1 MNDDQLLRYSRHI
14 LLDDVGIEGQQCLVD
29 SHVLVVGGDLGTG
42 GAVLLSAT
50 SLDVNRALP
59 VAFRKDDGS
68 TLVSGFRTSTGTA
81 QNGGNDV
88 RQAFWLEPETAF
100 RPKSEVLRT
109 SINDYQNRRAQASA
123 AAFIDSCRLAAAS
136 TSGPRLSC
144 AAAQDGDSKSDSSA
158 SARSRSGIGEK
169 KRMTALCARR
179 RGHAIVGTCFCRRAR
194 SAKQALV
201 TPILPPFVRSGRTRA
216 AL

>member
-1 MNDDQLLRYSRHI
+1 MARRPPFSAAASGMLRPMRSR
-14 LLDDVGIEGQQCLVD
+14 
-29 SHVLVVGGDLGTG
+29 TG
-42 GAVLLSAT
+42 LPAGAT
-50 SLDVNRALP
+50 STSRLPAMSARLPRATKP
-59 VAFRKDDGS
+59 
-68 TLVSGFRTSTGTA
+68 
-81 QNGGNDV
+81 
-88 RQAFWLEPETAF
+88 AFWI
-100 RPKSEVLRT
+100 S
-109 SINDYQNRRAQASA
+109 SIQSSSAEANRSAGAPALICRASAEEAAKDRNGRAWPCRAQASA

-169 KRMTALCARR
+169 KRMTVLCVRR